1 MTQIK
6 GIKNTS
12 ILDFN
17 KISKLVLL
25 FFIALLPIFFAKD
38 IIPDIVQLSGLAD
51 QPSPYFIPEY
61 FFLLYIAS
69 PVVILSSCLLLL
81 LPGLFISL
89 MLNAAVSVE
98 KWLLYSLG
106 LSIVVISAVIESVEA
121 ALLSPLLGDD
131 FLLAVFLISLF
142 CLFLLLIRL
151 RRGSQILFPVMS
163 IETKNLIYSI
173 IIVPFILIAVLT
185 PKLFWENFNGDGMHA
200 YESSRLL
207 LFQAFP
213 FWDPATGALTSFPGI
228 TSALFTYPASWFI
241 RIFGEFEVA
250 ARLPY
255 ILFITALF
263 GAIVTLIKYG
273 KHKQI
278 SITEVSLIWAALVI
292 YTITMGYSASYN
304 PYFADFALPATQ
316 DTLQILSFLGFI
328 IAFLDK
334 KPGWLLLFV
343 VLTYT
348 SLPSG
353 LLLMFFWCV
362 AVLLLVRPVPWKI
375 LFLVA
380 GYILLIIVSSML
392 FKTYSPFLNS
402 SGEYEISGF
411 LNRFAFLQVSDWR
424 RLTYILVP
432 TGFIPVLALLFW
444 RRQDTVTRAIT
455 LVIVVYFLFFY
466 LQAYISLHHF
476 SLVMILPIIVLWRTD
491 IAFNQFYYKYTIIL
505 VLTGIIA
512 GLVMAFPDNT
522 QVNTH
527 YRKIGKTM
535 YFDVKGYHEMKPGI
549 FRSIEVMNDII
560 TFGSDV
566 RVPDKLYYMPKIL
579 WLYYSQGNIR
589 NNKNNYILKESN
601 KISPSDSGKIYTRNG
616 YSLIIRNLD
625 IMKKDLAIRPD
636 TPPGSRVFTIPRKIL
651 FGNGL
656 AKFNKRPY
664 LIDVSTLRKK

>member
-1 MTQIK
+1 MTQIHV
-6 GIKNTS
+6 INNTS

-25 FFIALLPIFFAKD
+25 FFIALLPIFFFKD
-38 IIPDIVQLSGLAD
+38 IIPDIARLSDLAD

-81 LPGLFISL
+81 MPGLFVSL
-89 MLNAAVSVE
+89 MLNVAVSVE

-106 LSIVVISAVIESVEA
+106 LSIVIISVVTESIEA
-121 ALLSPLLGDD
+121 ILLSPLLGDE
-131 FLLAVFLISLF
+131 FLVAVFLISVS

-151 RRGSQILFPVMS
+151 RRGSQVLFPLMS
-163 IETKNLIYSI
+163 TESRNVIYSV

-185 PKLFWENFNGDGMHA
+185 PKLFWETFNGDGMHA

-213 FWDPATGALTSFPGI
+213 FWDPATGDLTSFPGI
-228 TSALFTYPASWFI
+228 TSALFAYPASWFI

-273 KHKQI
+273 KNKQI
-278 SITEVSLIWAALVI
+278 SILELSLIWAALVI

-316 DTLQILSFLGFI
+316 DTLQILLFLGFI
-328 IAFLDK
+328 VAFLDE
-334 KPGWLLLFV
+334 KPGWLLLFS

-353 LLLMFFWCV
+353 LLLMFFWCL
-362 AVLLLVRPVPWKI
+362 AVLLIVRPVPWKI
-375 LFLVA
+375 LFLVT
-380 GYILLIIVSSML
+380 GYVFLIIVSSML
-392 FKTYSPFLNS
+392 FKAYSPYLNS
-402 SGEYEISGF
+402 SGEYEMSGF
-411 LNRFAFLQVSDWR
+411 LNRFAFLQVSDWSR
-424 RLTYILVP
+424 FIYILVP
-432 TGFIPVLALLFW
+432 TGFIPVLALLCW
-444 RRQDTVTRAIT
+444 RRQDAITRAIT
-455 LVIVVYFLFFY
+455 LVIVLYFLFFY

-491 IAFNQFYYKYTIIL
+491 IAFNQSYYKYTTTL
-505 VLTGIIA
+505 VLTGIVA
-512 GLVMAFPDNT
+512 GLVIAFPDNT

-549 FRSIEVMNDII
+549 FRSIEVMNEII

-566 RVPDKLYYMPKIL
+566 RVPESLYYMPKIL
-579 WLYYSQGNIR
+579 WLYYSQGNTS
-589 NNKNNYILKESN
+589 NKKNNYILKESN
-601 KISPSDSGKIYTRNG
+601 KISPSDVGKIYTKNG
-616 YSLIIRNLD
+616 YSLIVKSLD
-625 IMKKDLAIRPD
+625 VMKNDLAIRPD
-636 TPPGSRVFTIPRKIL
+636 TPPGSRVFSIPRKIL